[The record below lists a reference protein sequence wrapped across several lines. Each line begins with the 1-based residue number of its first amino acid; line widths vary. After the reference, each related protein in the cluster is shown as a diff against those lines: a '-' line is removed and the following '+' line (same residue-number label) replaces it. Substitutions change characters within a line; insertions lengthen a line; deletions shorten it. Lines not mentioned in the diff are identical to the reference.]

1 MWIAVLGFLALVVI
15 LVFVV
20 IGMYNRLVRLRNM
33 SEQAWSD
40 VDVQLTRRH
49 DLIGNLVETVKGY
62 ASHERETLENV
73 IQARAAATSAQ
84 GQGPAAQ
91 AQAEGFL
98 TQALRGLLAVAE
110 AYPELKADQN
120 FRELQNELTAT
131 EDRIAGSRNVY
142 NATVREYDTARETF
156 PTNIIAGMFNFE
168 AREYYESDDPESRQ
182 PVEVDFS

>member
-1 MWIAVLGFLALVVI
+1 MLFFVIGLVAIVVLI
-15 LVFVV
+15 VFVV
-20 IGMYNRLVRLRNM
+20 IGMYNRLVSLRNL

-62 ASHERETLENV
+62 AGHERETLEKV

-84 GQGPAAQ
+84 GPADK

-110 AYPELKADQN
+110 AYPELKADAN
-120 FRELQNELTAT
+120 FRELQRELTAT
-131 EDRIAGSRNVY
+131 EDRIAGSRQVY

-168 AREYYESDDPESRQ
+168 AREYYEADDPESRQ

>member
-1 MWIAVLGFLALVVI
+1 ME
-15 LVFVV
+15 FVV
-20 IGMYNRLVRLRNM
+20 AGAFVLIIVVLVLVAIGMYNRLVQLRNLA
-33 SEQAWSD
+33 EQAWAD

-62 ASHERETLENV
+62 ASHERETLEKV

-84 GQGPAAQ
+84 GPAQQ

-110 AYPELKADQN
+110 AYPELKADAN
-120 FRELQNELTAT
+120 FRELQRELTAT
-131 EDRIAGSRNVY
+131 EDRIAQSRQVY

-168 AREYYESDDPESRQ
+168 PREYYEVDDPESRA
-182 PVEVDFS
+182 PVEVSFD